1 MEQKEYYNVI
11 WIDDEWDTIGKS
23 FIQIC
28 EIRHNIHITPFKTRR
43 EGIDALEQNL
53 KFWDAVIL
61 DAKAF
66 NNSSTNE
73 VASVDGL
80 FAARD
85 RLLELRQR
93 RYIPF
98 FVFTRQPDLFKDEM
112 FEKAVGKYYKKD
124 AAGQASL
131 ITAIKEE
138 VSLSPRHQLRVQY
151 SSVLDRLYS
160 IDIESGESIL
170 NIFEAM
176 HYPQDHPDFEPIDHY
191 NKLRKILEWNYK
203 ESIKYGIIPE
213 ECVEN
218 GIVNLNQSCCY
229 LCGLNC
235 DHIHLRYGDET
246 QKEHIVPKHIKDM
259 MFLVLYLGNINS
271 HTAQLPKEDID
282 RLEVYLK
289 DEVRNS
295 RYLIFSLALQICE
308 ITMWLGRYM
317 DEHPNKEEN
326 LRKCVRL
333 EVKDSIDQEDKID
346 LIGVIELDNG
356 IYHIGSKVC
365 LNPVFVKKREWLGKE
380 VKIVKY
386 SENINDKT
394 KNQYPFFASN
404 IQLIEEQENSSN

>member
-1 MEQKEYYNVI
+1 MEQKEDYNVI
-11 WIDDEWDTIGKS
+11 WIDDEWDTIGKA

-259 MFLVLYLGNINS
+259 MFLVLYLGNIKS

-326 LRKCVRL
+326 LKNCVKL
-333 EVKDSIDQEDKID
+333 DVQSTEEKPEFV
-346 LIGVIELDNG
+346 GVIERDEKG
-356 IYHIGSKVC
+356 FYHIGTEYSVLLKNIELV
-365 LNPVFVKKREWLGKE
+365 GKN
-380 VKIVKY
+380 VKITNYKQNTSSCTKKY
-386 SENINDKT
+386 
-394 KNQYPFFASN
+394 YPLFVRE
-404 IQLIEEQENSSN
+404 QDLELIEEQENSSK

>member
-1 MEQKEYYNVI
+1 MEQKEDYNII
-11 WIDDEWDTIGKS
+11 WIDDEWDTRGKS
-23 FIQIC
+23 FIKLC
-28 EIRHNIHITPFKTRR
+28 EKRHNIHIRPFKTRR

-73 VASVDGL
+73 EASVDGL
-80 FAARD
+80 FVARD

-124 AAGQASL
+124 AEGRTSL
-131 ITAIKEE
+131 IAAIKEE

-191 NKLRKILEWNYK
+191 NKLRKILEWNYR

-213 ECVEN
+213 GCVEN

-229 LCGLNC
+229 L
-235 DHIHLRYGDET
+235 
-246 QKEHIVPKHIKDM
+246 
-259 MFLVLYLGNINS
+259 S
-271 HTAQLPKEDID
+271 
-282 RLEVYLK
+282 
-289 DEVRNS
+289 
-295 RYLIFSLALQICE
+295 
-308 ITMWLGRYM
+308 
-317 DEHPNKEEN
+317 
-326 LRKCVRL
+326 
-333 EVKDSIDQEDKID
+333 
-346 LIGVIELDNG
+346 
-356 IYHIGSKVC
+356 
-365 LNPVFVKKREWLGKE
+365 
-380 VKIVKY
+380 
-386 SENINDKT
+386 
-394 KNQYPFFASN
+394 
-404 IQLIEEQENSSN
+404 